1 MKWPRLIRQPADSF
15 GVEIPV
21 IFLDIK
27 VSGGD
32 NGCGGIRSPR
42 FSSFSAFVFL
52 FVVDWWNCGVCRMV
66 TRLDTEVWPKMATGI
81 DPVELF
87 KGK

>member
-15 GVEIPV
+15 GIEIPV

-42 FSSFSAFVFL
+42 FVAFVFL
-52 FVVDWWNCGVCRMV
+52 FAVDWWNCGVCRMV